1 MHLKQF
7 VVKQFFC
14 SLWKICLKFNHE
26 AVRLLKSLKKKL
38 IEVGISCFSDVTRF
52 FCYAK
57 IGFVEC
63 SFQRSFVR
71 KRHMHLSLSV
81 LYRWIF
87 CIFWRSLFPAML
99 ILFIY
104 QSSCELLFRFSVQGL
119 KNLRNVFVNL
129 QNDTEFDLYS
139 RNDLRIGTICMS
151 VQVCFCWNS
160 WSCNISNLLQ
170 S

>member
-1 MHLKQF
+1 MKLSDCWNLF
-7 VVKQFFC
+7 
-14 SLWKICLKFNHE
+14 
-26 AVRLLKSLKKKL
+26 KKKL

-63 SFQRSFVR
+63 SFQRSSVR

-87 CIFWRSLFPAML
+87 CIFWRSLFPTIL

-119 KNLRNVFVNL
+119 KNLRNLFVNL